1 MQEWIKNK
9 WKKILVFGIIGLI
22 VIPVLINVVFKI
34 DFGIEF
40 LRAEWDAGDALSF
53 YGVLLAAFLAVYG
66 VYLSIDYSNRNYTDD
81 LKNQVLPFFAVN
93 SLKTKASNNW
103 LNPIMEKE

>member
-9 WKKILVFGIIGLI
+9 WKIILAFGIIGLI

-40 LRAEWDAGDALSF
+40 LRAE
-53 YGVLLAAFLAVYG
+53 
-66 VYLSIDYSNRNYTDD
+66 
-81 LKNQVLPFFAVN
+81 
-93 SLKTKASNNW
+93 
-103 LNPIMEKE
+103 